1 MQPLQFPSYAFRTRR
16 VERGVEI
23 WDNIRKKWLLLTPEE
38 WVRQHTVAYLIQE
51 LTYPQ
56 GLISVERSLKVNSLQ
71 KRADIVV
78 FDKSSNPFLLVEC
91 KAPEIEISQG
101 VFDQAARYNLTLKVP
116 YLMVTN
122 GLRHFCAQINP
133 EEGSWNY
140 LQDLPAYKL

>member
-1 MQPLQFPSYAFRTRR
+1 MQPLKFPSYNFRTRR

-51 LTYPQ
+51 LNYPQ
-56 GLISVERSLKVNSLQ
+56 GLISVERSLKVNGLQ

-78 FDKSSNPFLLVEC
+78 FDKTSNPFLLAEC
-91 KAPEIEISQG
+91 KAPEVEISQG

-122 GLRHFCAQINP
+122 GLRHFCAHVNP
-133 EEGSWNY
+133 EDSSWKY
-140 LQDLPAYKL
+140 LQELPVFKM

>member
-1 MQPLQFPSYAFRTRR
+1 MQPLHFPSYPFRTRR

-23 WDNIRKKWLLLTPEE
+23 WDIIRKKWLLLTPEE
-38 WVRQHTVAYLIQE
+38 WVRQHTVAYLINDLQ
-51 LTYPQ
+51 YPQ
-56 GLISVERSLKVNSLQ
+56 GLISVERSLKVNGLQ

-78 FDKSSNPFLLVEC
+78 FDKTSIPFLLVEC

-133 EEGSWNY
+133 EECSWNY
-140 LQDLPAYKL
+140 LQDLPAFKQ